1 MLTKQMKLAMVLTAA
16 MGTSALAQD
25 ATVVETPDGNTAV
38 VPAEATEIS
47 PTAPV
52 STVVISDYPVF
63 SQDMNDESIIE
74 MLVGQGFE
82 DIHILR
88 EGSLMTVTATR
99 EGDDIKLVYNLVE
112 GRLIEVNGERVLT
125 EEEKALS
132 EENPQAAMGEQEKVR
147 DASEEFEDD
156 VLGQDPEPGEA
167 GENEGVDDGATE
179 EPAEDATDGTD
190 ATDGATDDSATD
202 DSATDDS
209 ATDGS
214 TDDSSTDGST
224 DDSGTDSPDGGDS
237 ETNG

>member
-1 MLTKQMKLAMVLTAA
+1 MLTKQMKLAMILTAA
-16 MGTSALAQD
+16 MGTSALAQE
-25 ATVVETPDGNTAV
+25 AAVVETPDGNTAV

-63 SQDMNDESIIE
+63 SQDMNDATIIE

-88 EGSLMTVTATR
+88 EGSLMTVTASR

-132 EENPQAAMGEQEKVR
+132 DENAQAAMGEQEKVR

-167 GENEGVDDGATE
+167 GAEEGVDDGATD
-179 EPAEDATDGTD
+179 EPADDATDGTD
-190 ATDGATDDSATD
+190 GTTDDSTDATDDATD
-202 DSATDDS
+202 STDS
-209 ATDGS
+209 S
-214 TDDSSTDGST
+214 TDDSST
-224 DDSGTDSPDGGDS
+224 DDSGTDSPDSSDS